1 MKFKTKLPKDTVHS
15 GAVTCLS
22 WSNNDEA
29 YSIG

>member
-1 MKFKTKLPKDTVHS
+1 MQFRTKLPKEIVHT